1 MTNACCRLTPQTLI
15 WFGLVFVYF
24 VLYPRD
30 LSALFAPVES
40 LSSVAIAL
48 LQVTLS
54 VSPWLYGFASV
65 CVVAWTAVSIT
76 DRIFAKD
83 RRTT

>member
-1 MTNACCRLTPQTLI
+1 MINSCCRLSPQVLL
-15 WFGLVFVYF
+15 WSGLVLVYF

-40 LSSVAIAL
+40 LSGVASVL
-48 LQVTLS
+48 LQVTTS

-65 CVVAWTAVSIT
+65 CVVAWTALRIT
-76 DRIFAKD
+76 DRILAWD
-83 RRTT
+83 CRTN